1 MREYEKSVI
10 PFIESK
16 YDGFT
21 TVEKSIADF
30 FINNRKE
37 QDFSAQR
44 IAGLLYTSKA
54 SLSRFAK
61 KIGFSGYR
69 EFIYEY
75 QASIV
80 EEPMLAEGYVK
91 EILTSYQELLN
102 KSYNLINDEQ
112 MQRVA
117 SEISKKKR
125 VFVYGM
131 GSSGLAAKEFES
143 RFMRMGVDVESV
155 TDSHMLT
162 MNSVRL
168 NENCLVIGISISGTT
183 KEVITALGEAKG
195 KGATTILVTSKNSTS
210 FQSAFDELILVSV
223 RENLDYGNVISPQ
236 FPVLVVMDAIYANYL
251 QEDRKNREALYDY
264 TLSAIL
270 ERNN

>member
-91 EILTSYQELLN
+91 EIIRPDFSWSC
-102 KSYNLINDEQ
+102 KS
-112 MQRVA
+112 
-117 SEISKKKR
+117 
-125 VFVYGM
+125 F
-131 GSSGLAAKEFES
+131 GLCS
-143 RFMRMGVDVESV
+143 
-155 TDSHMLT
+155 
-162 MNSVRL
+162 
-168 NENCLVIGISISGTT
+168 
-183 KEVITALGEAKG
+183 
-195 KGATTILVTSKNSTS
+195 
-210 FQSAFDELILVSV
+210 
-223 RENLDYGNVISPQ
+223 
-236 FPVLVVMDAIYANYL
+236 
-251 QEDRKNREALYDY
+251 
-264 TLSAIL
+264 
-270 ERNN
+270 